1 MNVAK
6 AKQLEE
12 VREISAITYGFLA
25 SKPCLNRL
33 RCR

>member
-1 MNVAK
+1 MNVTK

-25 SKPCLNRL
+25 SKALFEPTAM
-33 RCR
+33 